1 MAFNE
6 VYASVLKAYPDVL
19 SVEEMCDALSISTK
33 TGYRIIKENK
43 IGHMKIGRSYRI
55 PKAHLLT
62 YMRVFV
68 CDSAN

>member
-6 VYASVLKAYPDVL
+6 VYASVLKDYPDVL

-43 IGHMKIGRSYRI
+43 IGHMKIGRI

-62 YMRVFV
+62 YMRVFI
-68 CDSAN
+68 CDYAN